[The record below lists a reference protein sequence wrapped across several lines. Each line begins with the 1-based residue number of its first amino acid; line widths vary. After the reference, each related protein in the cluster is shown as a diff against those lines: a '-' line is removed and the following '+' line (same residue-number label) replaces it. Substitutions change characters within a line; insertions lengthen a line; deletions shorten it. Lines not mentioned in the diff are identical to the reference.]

1 MGGSALKRKSKEST
15 KLSRDKKDKRWG
27 LLALIVFFILYIALV
42 MLYSSRIPIGKGV
55 DEEAHFLYV
64 EDILKSGHLPK
75 LNVPHGGHYESH
87 QPPLFYLL
95 SLPIAYLCGESW
107 RVWGRAFS
115 AILIAL
121 SGFICYLAGRRLF
134 KNEFLAI
141 ASGAFV
147 LLLPGNILIAS
158 GFTNDSLAQALFS
171 LAIFF
176 LLGEEERD
184 WLWGGLATAGAIMAK
199 MSVVILIPA
208 VFLAFLLSLKNKGDW
223 RKEIK
228 KLISFFIP
236 IVLIDSWWFVRNKI
250 LYGDFLG
257 WRVFQEAFA
266 SSPHPSYFLERG
278 YSWGGYWL
286 FVFLTCFGS
295 FWTPLLR
302 LRFLP
307 TAYYIIPAIFL
318 LLAISGD
325 IKWIKEEK
333 DKTAR
338 IYLLIFSFLFLF
350 LSFIRFNL
358 YFFEAQGRYLYPA
371 LCAFSLLFNG
381 GLEKINRL
389 LPYIF
394 YPYLL
399 LLAFLSLSL
408 L

>member
-1 MGGSALKRKSKEST
+1 MKRKSKESM
-15 KLSRDKKDKRWG
+15 KLSKDKKDKRWG
-27 LLALIVFFILYIALV
+27 LLFLVVLFVLYFSLV
-42 MLYSSRIPIGKGV
+42 ALYSSNIPVGKGV

-75 LNVPHGGHYESH
+75 LNIPHGGHYESH
-87 QPPLFYLL
+87 QPPLFYIL
-95 SLPIAYLCGESW
+95 SLPIAYLCGENW
-107 RVWGRAFS
+107 RVWGRIFS

-121 SGFICYLAGRRLF
+121 SGYICYLAGRRLF
-134 KNEFLAI
+134 KREFLAI

-158 GFTNDSLAQALFS
+158 GFTNDSLVQALFS

-176 LLGEEERD
+176 LLGEKERD
-184 WLWGGLATAGAIMAK
+184 WLLGGLATAGAIMAK
-199 MSVVILIPA
+199 LSVIILIPA

-223 RKEIK
+223 RKEIN
-228 KLISFFIP
+228 KLLLFFLP
-236 IVLIDSWWFVRNKI
+236 IVLIDSWWFVRNMI

-286 FVFLTCFGS
+286 LVFVTCFGS
-295 FWTPLLR
+295 FWTPLLKF
-302 LRFLP
+302 RFLP
-307 TAYYIIPAIFL
+307 TGYYIIPAICL
-318 LLAISGD
+318 LLAIWGD
-325 IKWIKEEK
+325 IKWIKKEEK
-333 DKTAR
+333 DKAAK
-338 IYLLIFSFLFLF
+338 IYLLVFSFFLLF

-371 LCAFSLLFNG
+371 ICAFSLLFNG
-381 GLEKINRL
+381 GLEKINRF

-394 YPYLL
+394 YLYLL
-399 LLAFLSLSL
+399 PLAFLSLSL